1 MFSGRL
7 ERLSREILHLFSCRC
22 RYAYSAV
29 RWRTPKKA
37 EVPSDFRFSNYIFDY
52 QSMSEAWGIR
62 TPDNLIKRHP
72 LECVNHAVLRHLMDK
87 KWTCYFLY
95 KSYTVH
101 TY

>member
-1 MFSGRL
+1 MSKKWPPKTRIF
-7 ERLSREILHLFSCRC
+7 II
-22 RYAYSAV
+22 SAALNPV
-29 RWRTPKKA
+29 FLRKKT

-72 LECVNHAVLRHLMDK
+72 LKCDNHAVLRHLMDK